1 FEEFLFRARPSAQRR
16 KPPAWLLRPDRMILK
31 NESASRE
38 CGPIPAGRHFRQP
51 SSRPRSSPSFEI
63 INGTDFYRSFAAFA
77 HGRNPLAPFDGFVQI
92 IALENV
98 VPCKLFLRFGEG
110 PIERHRYTIL
120 HPDRRCSGRRFQA
133 LDAEQNPF

>member
-1 FEEFLFRARPSAQRR
+1 MLRDFEEFPFRARPSAQRR

-63 INGTDFYRSFAAFA
+63 IHGTDFYRSFAAFA

-92 IALENV
+92 IALERVNQKHV
-98 VPCKLFLRFGEG
+98 SHFLVSGLTVPE
-110 PIERHRYTIL
+110 
-120 HPDRRCSGRRFQA
+120 
-133 LDAEQNPF
+133 NPEPFSFR